1 MSIDPH
7 DLIVAPVLSEKA
19 LMGIEDSRYVF
30 YIRPGTN
37 RIAAKKAIEQVFKV
51 DVVKINMMKVRG
63 KEKSQTQGRLT
74 GKTAE
79 RLKAVVTLKPGQR
92 IEQLDG
98 LT

>member
-63 KEKSQTQGRLT
+63 KEKYQTQGRLT
-74 GKTAE
+74 GKNAE

-92 IEQLDG
+92 IEQLVG